1 MSFTYSKLVLT
12 AGPLSAIYRS
22 ASARGAAL
30 LQTKLRRKVSIRYM
44 RAEDSYCL
52 EFGGIST
59 LQRDIWCTHGR
70 YHLLSDDTS
79 AACRA
84 CNAPHDLLLLFSVE
98 SRFIRK
104 RLDIWLGVG
113 YRSTD
118 CHERPALSAGGS
130 VCRSRQSLCDNQRV
144 PAFGGGAASEA

>member
-1 MSFTYSKLVLT
+1 M
-12 AGPLSAIYRS
+12 
-22 ASARGAAL
+22 GAAL
-30 LQTKLRRKVSIRYM
+30 LQTKLRRNVSIRYM
-44 RAEDSYCL
+44 RAEGSYCL

-70 YHLLSDDTS
+70 DHLLSDD
-79 AACRA
+79 RRLHV
-84 CNAPHDLLLLFSVE
+84 APATLLTIHLLWFSVE
-98 SRFIRK
+98 SRLIRK

-118 CHERPALSAGGS
+118 CHERPALSDGGS